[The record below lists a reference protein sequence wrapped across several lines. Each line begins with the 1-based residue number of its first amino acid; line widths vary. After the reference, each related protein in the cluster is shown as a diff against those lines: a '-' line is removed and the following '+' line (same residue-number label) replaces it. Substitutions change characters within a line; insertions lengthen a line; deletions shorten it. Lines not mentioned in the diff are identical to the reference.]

1 MQDFFQTYTELLGT
15 IEKGLTEIVTPAMPE
30 SIREPG
36 KYVLEGGGKRI
47 RPVLVLLSS
56 EAAGAKAEDALH
68 AGIAV
73 EILHNFTL
81 VHDDIMDNALQRR
94 GRPTVH
100 SHWDNSVAIL
110 VGDELIG
117 LAYRELLRTKNGNIR
132 ALASTFTEGMIEVCE
147 GQALDKEFEARVDVS
162 PESYFKMIGK
172 KTGRLVAMAMEL
184 GAIVANADALTRSC
198 LMEYGKHIGQAFQ
211 VQDDLLDV
219 FAETSEFGKV
229 IGGDI
234 LEGKKTFLLVHALVS
249 ATGEDRIVLNNVAS
263 RSNGMPDVV
272 QRVTDIYKRL
282 GVVEQA
288 RACIRSDTDAA
299 LNALRQIPSTQSR
312 SVLEWLAEQLLQRS
326 H

>member
-15 IEKGLTEIVTPAMPE
+15 IEKGLAEIMTPAMPE

-36 KYVLEGGGKRI
+36 RYVLEGGGKRI
-47 RPVLVLLSS
+47 RPVLVLLAS

-100 SHWDNSVAIL
+100 SHWDNSIAIL

-117 LAYRELLRTKNGNIR
+117 LAYRELLRTEKGNIR

-184 GAIVANADALTRSC
+184 GSIVADADVSTRSC
-198 LMEYGKHIGQAFQ
+198 LMEYGTHIGRAFQ

-234 LEGKKTFLLVHALVS
+234 LEGKKTFLLVHALES

-263 RSNGMPDVV
+263 RSNGMHDVV
-272 QRVTDIYKRL
+272 QRVTEIYKRL
-282 GVVEQA
+282 GIVEQA

-299 LNALRQIPSTQSR
+299 LNALRQIPSTQAR